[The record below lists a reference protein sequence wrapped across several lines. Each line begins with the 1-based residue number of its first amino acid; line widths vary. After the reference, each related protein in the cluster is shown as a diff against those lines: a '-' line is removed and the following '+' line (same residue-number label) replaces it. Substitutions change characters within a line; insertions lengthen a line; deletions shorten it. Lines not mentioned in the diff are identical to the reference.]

1 MYCSYCGKQIR
12 AGSKF
17 CLSCGKETLMQQSEN
32 KLSEFVKRAKT
43 GDQDAIASLYEK
55 TYTQVF
61 YTVKSMIKDEDAVF
75 DILQDAYMK
84 AFAHLDSF
92 EGDDKF
98 LPWVKQIAANT
109 ARDWLKKKKPML
121 FSELNTDEDRD
132 IAFEEQIE
140 DDRDENIPEKV
151 IDQQETVRLLTEII
165 EGLPE
170 DQRAAIGMFYY
181 QDMSVKQ
188 IAETMGASESAVK
201 SRLKY
206 GRDKIEAKVIE
217 LEKNGTKLYGVAP
230 LPFLLLLI
238 NSLKNYTAELSPDMN
253 ILKTILENVV
263 QPSINAATVKT
274 ASDIVQTATETSK
287 ASAGVVRGATDTG
300 TAATA
305 SATGTTGVT
314 GTAAS
319 SPVTGAGTAGV
330 TGGTATGAGV
340 TGGTASTGGVVSTA
354 GPGTAATTGAAA
366 GVAGLGAVKIMLIA
380 LVSGVIMG
388 GGIFAASRLIK
399 PNTEQ
404 VVEDS
409 LEEDDDEEETVSEE
423 SRESEE
429 SSEETTDEISP
440 QAEALEQ
447 YKLIISNAAAYD
459 YYNED
464 LVLEGDYKYALVK
477 LQAND
482 SVQTLLLGAK
492 TVRESYYIRVFRY
505 DPVTKTVHQP
515 AEAIDEG
522 MVGRS
527 VVTGVNMMANGNGI
541 HWMSMVRGTGATD
554 IYRVTLDG
562 DTLLKEKVYTGI
574 GGFDAELPDEFKYVE
589 IEWHSTGDLSAIDR
603 QLSSVD
609 PSSTSPQQLP
619 PATEIQASTQA
630 TIPTDGD
637 RIVLTGT
644 INDYDYNGVIE
655 VQGEPDPN
663 PSTNRTERYVLF
675 VLDKPQVMILEQG
688 DGSGEKVSGVVRM
701 IYIGPY
707 SNLGQY
713 YGKHVTVS
721 VDPDEMMW
729 PSDTRMPLGQPSGS
743 VRVLN

>member
-121 FSELNTDEDRD
+121 FSELNTDEDQD
-132 IAFEEQIE
+132 ITFEEQIE

-263 QPSINAATVKT
+263 QPSINAATIKT
-274 ASDIVQTATETSK
+274 AADITQTATETSK
-287 ASAGVVRGATDTG
+287 ASAGAVQGATDTG

-330 TGGTATGAGV
+330 TGGTAMGAGV

-366 GVAGLGAVKIMLIA
+366 GVAGLGAVKIILIA

-482 SVQTLLLGAK
+482 PVQTLLLGAK

-522 MVGRS
+522 MVSRS
-527 VVTGVNMMANGNGI
+527 VVTGVSMMANGNGI

-562 DTLLKEKVYTGI
+562 DVLRKELVYT
-574 GGFDAELPDEFKYVE
+574 GGFDAELPDEFKSVE

-721 VDPDEMMW
+721 VDPDEMTW
-729 PSDTRMPLGQPSGS
+729 PSDTRMPLGQPSGL

>member
-17 CLSCGKETLMQQSEN
+17 CLSCGKETLKQQKEN
-32 KLSEFVKRAKT
+32 ELSEFVKRAKT
-43 GDQDAIASLYEK
+43 GDQDAIAVLYEK

-121 FSELNTDEDRD
+121 FSELNTDEDQD
-132 IAFEEQIE
+132 ITFEEQIE

-263 QPSINAATVKT
+263 QPSINAATIKT
-274 ASDIVQTATETSK
+274 AADITQTATETSK
-287 ASAGVVRGATDTG
+287 ASAGAVRGATDTG

-366 GVAGLGAVKIMLIA
+366 GVAGLGVVKIILIA

-388 GGIFAASRLIK
+388 GGIFTASRLIK

-409 LEEDDDEEETVSEE
+409 PEEDDDEEETISEESGESEE
-423 SRESEE
+423 SRE
-429 SSEETTDEISP
+429 ETTARISP

-447 YKLIISNAAAYD
+447 YKLIISNADGYD
-459 YYNED
+459 YYN
-464 LVLEGDYKYALVK
+464 GDSTSTGNYRYALVQ
-477 LQAND
+477 LQKND
-482 SVQTLLLGAK
+482 LVQTLLLAK
-492 TVRESYYIRVFRY
+492 ELEEGVYNIRLFQY
-505 DPVTKTVHQP
+505 DPNTK
-515 AEAIDEG
+515 
-522 MVGRS
+522 S
-527 VVTGVNMMANGNGI
+527 VYMPPDKIEEVKGGSGTFAFVNMMANGNGI

-562 DTLLKEKVYTGI
+562 DVLRKELVYT
-574 GGFDAELPDEFKYVE
+574 GGFDAELPDEFKSVE

-603 QLSSVD
+603 QLSSID
-609 PSSTSPQQLP
+609 PSSPSSQQLP

-721 VDPDEMMW
+721 VDPDEMTW
-729 PSDTRMPLGQPSGS
+729 PSDTSMPLGQPSGS

>member
-132 IAFEEQIE
+132 ISFEEQIE

-217 LEKNGTKLYGVAP
+217 LEKNGTKLYGIAP
-230 LPFLLLLI
+230 LPFCLLLM
-238 NSLKNYTAELSPDMN
+238 NSLQNYAPELSPN
-253 ILKTILENVV
+253 VNVLKAILE
-263 QPSINAATVKT
+263 SISKTSVAGATIKT
-274 ASDIVQTATETSK
+274 AADITQTATETSK
-287 ASAGVVRGATDTG
+287 ASAGAVQGATDTG

-354 GPGTAATTGAAA
+354 GPGTAATTGATA
-366 GVAGLGAVKIMLIA
+366 GVAGLGAVKIILIA

-388 GGIFAASRLIK
+388 GGIFTASRLIK

-409 LEEDDDEEETVSEE
+409 PEEDDDEEETVSEE
-423 SRESEE
+423 SRESKE

-447 YKLIISNAAAYD
+447 YKLIISNAAGYD
-459 YYNED
+459 YYNGD
-464 LVLEGDYKYALVK
+464 LTSTGNYRYALVQ
-477 LQAND
+477 LQKND
-482 SVQTLLLGAK
+482 LVQTLLLAK
-492 TVRESYYIRVFRY
+492 ELEEGVYNIRLFQY
-505 DPVTKTVHQP
+505 DPNTK
-515 AEAIDEG
+515 
-522 MVGRS
+522 S
-527 VVTGVNMMANGNGI
+527 VYMPPDKIEEVKGGSGTFAFVNMMANGNGI
-541 HWMSMVRGTGATD
+541 HWMSIVRGTGATD

-562 DTLLKEKVYTGI
+562 DVLRKELVYT
-574 GGFDAELPDEFKYVE
+574 GGFDAELPDEFKSVE

-630 TIPTDGD
+630 TLPTDGD

>member
-1 MYCSYCGKQIR
+1 M
-12 AGSKF
+12 
-17 CLSCGKETLMQQSEN
+17 
-32 KLSEFVKRAKT
+32 
-43 GDQDAIASLYEK
+43 
-55 TYTQVF
+55 
-61 YTVKSMIKDEDAVF
+61 
-75 DILQDAYMK
+75 
-84 AFAHLDSF
+84 
-92 EGDDKF
+92 
-98 LPWVKQIAANT
+98 
-109 ARDWLKKKKPML
+109 
-121 FSELNTDEDRD
+121 
-132 IAFEEQIE
+132 
-140 DDRDENIPEKV
+140 
-151 IDQQETVRLLTEII
+151 
-165 EGLPE
+165 
-170 DQRAAIGMFYY
+170 
-181 QDMSVKQ
+181 
-188 IAETMGASESAVK
+188 
-201 SRLKY
+201 
-206 GRDKIEAKVIE
+206 
-217 LEKNGTKLYGVAP
+217 
-230 LPFLLLLI
+230 
-238 NSLKNYTAELSPDMN
+238 
-253 ILKTILENVV
+253 
-263 QPSINAATVKT
+263 
-274 ASDIVQTATETSK
+274 
-287 ASAGVVRGATDTG
+287 GVV
-300 TAATA
+300 
-305 SATGTTGVT
+305 
-314 GTAAS
+314 
-319 SPVTGAGTAGV
+319 
-330 TGGTATGAGV
+330 
-340 TGGTASTGGVVSTA
+340 
-354 GPGTAATTGAAA
+354 
-366 GVAGLGAVKIMLIA
+366 KIILIA

-423 SRESEE
+423 SGESEE
-429 SSEETTDEISP
+429 SSEETTAEISP

-477 LQAND
+477 LQEND

-492 TVRESYYIRVFRY
+492 TVGESYYIRVFRY

-522 MVGRS
+522 MVSRS
-527 VVTGVNMMANGNGI
+527 VVTGVSMMANGNGI
-541 HWMSMVRGTGATD
+541 HWMSIVRGTGATD

-562 DTLLKEKVYTGI
+562 DVLRKELVYT
-574 GGFDAELPDEFKYVE
+574 GGFDAELPDEFKSVE

-630 TIPTDGD
+630 TLPTDGD

-701 IYIGPY
+701 IFIGPY

-721 VDPDEMMW
+721 VDPDEMTW
-729 PSDTRMPLGQPSGS
+729 PSDTSMPLGQPSGS

>member
-84 AFAHLDSF
+84 AFAHLDNF

-132 IAFEEQIE
+132 ITFEEQIE

-206 GRDKIEAKVIE
+206 GRDKIEAKVLE
-217 LEKNGTKLYGVAP
+217 LEKNGTKLYGIAP
-230 LPFLLLLI
+230 FPFCLLLM
-238 NSLKNYTAELSPDMN
+238 NSLQNYASELSPN
-253 ILKTILENVV
+253 VNVLKAILE
-263 QPSINAATVKT
+263 SISKTSVAGATIKT
-274 ASDIVQTATETSK
+274 ASDIAQTATETSK
-287 ASAGVVRGATDTG
+287 TTAGAVPGATDTG

-330 TGGTATGAGV
+330 TGGTAMGAGV

-366 GVAGLGAVKIMLIA
+366 GVAGLGAVKIILIA

-388 GGIFAASRLIK
+388 GGIFTASRLIK

-409 LEEDDDEEETVSEE
+409 PEEDDDEEETVSEE
-423 SRESEE
+423 SRESKE

-447 YKLIISNAAAYD
+447 YKLIISNAAGYD
-459 YYNED
+459 YYNGD
-464 LVLEGDYKYALVK
+464 LTSTGNYRYALVQ
-477 LQAND
+477 LQKND
-482 SVQTLLLGAK
+482 LVQTLLLAK
-492 TVRESYYIRVFRY
+492 ELEEGVYNIRLFQY
-505 DPVTKTVHQP
+505 DPNTK
-515 AEAIDEG
+515 
-522 MVGRS
+522 S
-527 VVTGVNMMANGNGI
+527 VYMPPDKIEEVKGGSGTFAFVNMMANGNGI
-541 HWMSMVRGTGATD
+541 HWMSIVRGTGATD

-562 DTLLKEKVYTGI
+562 DVLRKELVYT
-574 GGFDAELPDEFKYVE
+574 GGFDAELPDEFKSVE

-630 TIPTDGD
+630 TLPTDGD

-721 VDPDEMMW
+721 VDLDEMTW
-729 PSDTRMPLGQPSGS
+729 PSDTRMPLGQPSGL

>member
-109 ARDWLKKKKPML
+109 ARDRLKKKKPML
-121 FSELNTDEDRD
+121 FSELNTDEDQD
-132 IAFEEQIE
+132 ITFEEQIE

-274 ASDIVQTATETSK
+274 AADITQTATETSK
-287 ASAGVVRGATDTG
+287 TTAGAVQGATDTG
-300 TAATA
+300 RAATA

-319 SPVTGAGTAGV
+319 SPVTGAGTSGV

-366 GVAGLGAVKIMLIA
+366 GVAGLGVVKIILIA

-423 SRESEE
+423 SRESKE

-482 SVQTLLLGAK
+482 PVQTLLLGAK

-522 MVGRS
+522 MVSRS
-527 VVTGVNMMANGNGI
+527 VVTGVSMMANGNGI
-541 HWMSMVRGTGATD
+541 HWMSIVRGTGATD

-562 DTLLKEKVYTGI
+562 DVLRKELVYT
-574 GGFDAELPDEFKYVE
+574 GGFDAELPDEFKSVE
-589 IEWHSTGDLSAIDR
+589 IEWYSTGDLSAIDR

-721 VDPDEMMW
+721 VDPDEMTW
-729 PSDTRMPLGQPSGS
+729 PSDTRMPLGQPSGL

>member
-84 AFAHLDSF
+84 AFAHLDNF

-132 IAFEEQIE
+132 ITFEEQIE

-206 GRDKIEAKVIE
+206 GRDKIEAKVLE
-217 LEKNGTKLYGVAP
+217 LEKNGTKLYGIAP
-230 LPFLLLLI
+230 FPFCLLLM
-238 NSLKNYTAELSPDMN
+238 NSLQNYASELSPN
-253 ILKTILENVV
+253 VNVLKAILE
-263 QPSINAATVKT
+263 SISKTSVAGATIKT
-274 ASDIVQTATETSK
+274 ASDIAQTATETSK
-287 ASAGVVRGATDTG
+287 TTAGAVPGATDTG

-330 TGGTATGAGV
+330 TGGTAMGAGV

-366 GVAGLGAVKIMLIA
+366 GVAGLGAVKIILIA

-388 GGIFAASRLIK
+388 GGIFTASRLIK

-409 LEEDDDEEETVSEE
+409 PEEDDDEEETVSEE
-423 SRESEE
+423 SRESKE

-447 YKLIISNAAAYD
+447 YKLIISNAAGYD
-459 YYNED
+459 YYNGD
-464 LVLEGDYKYALVK
+464 LTSTGNYRYALVQ
-477 LQAND
+477 LQKND
-482 SVQTLLLGAK
+482 LVQTLLLAK
-492 TVRESYYIRVFRY
+492 ELEEGVYNIRLFQY
-505 DPVTKTVHQP
+505 DPNTK
-515 AEAIDEG
+515 
-522 MVGRS
+522 S
-527 VVTGVNMMANGNGI
+527 VYMPPDKIEEVKGGSGTFAFVNMMANGNGI
-541 HWMSMVRGTGATD
+541 HWMSIVRGTGATD

-562 DTLLKEKVYTGI
+562 DVLRKELVYT
-574 GGFDAELPDEFKYVE
+574 GGFDAELPDEFKSVE

-630 TIPTDGD
+630 TLPTDGD

-721 VDPDEMMW
+721 VDPDEMTW
-729 PSDTRMPLGQPSGS
+729 PSDTRMPLGQPSGL

>member
-1 MYCSYCGKQIR
+1 MHYYEGKSI
-12 AGSKF
+12 
-17 CLSCGKETLMQQSEN
+17 KE
-32 KLSEFVKRAKT
+32 
-43 GDQDAIASLYEK
+43 
-55 TYTQVF
+55 
-61 YTVKSMIKDEDAVF
+61 
-75 DILQDAYMK
+75 
-84 AFAHLDSF
+84 
-92 EGDDKF
+92 
-98 LPWVKQIAANT
+98 IAA
-109 ARDWLKKKKPML
+109 L
-121 FSELNTDEDRD
+121 
-132 IAFEEQIE
+132 
-140 DDRDENIPEKV
+140 
-151 IDQQETVRLLTEII
+151 
-165 EGLPE
+165 
-170 DQRAAIGMFYY
+170 
-181 QDMSVKQ
+181 
-188 IAETMGASESAVK
+188 MGASESAVK

-217 LEKNGTKLYGVAP
+217 LEKNGTKLYGIAP
-230 LPFLLLLI
+230 FPFCLLLM
-238 NSLKNYTAELSPDMN
+238 NSLQNYAPELSPN
-253 ILKTILENVV
+253 VNVLKAILE
-263 QPSINAATVKT
+263 SISKTSVAGATIKT
-274 ASDIVQTATETSK
+274 ASDIAQTATETSK
-287 ASAGVVRGATDTG
+287 TTAGAVQGATDTG

-340 TGGTASTGGVVSTA
+340 TGGTASIGGVVSTA

-366 GVAGLGAVKIMLIA
+366 GVVGLGVVKIILIA

-409 LEEDDDEEETVSEE
+409 LEEDDDEEETVNEE
-423 SRESEE
+423 SGESEE
-429 SSEETTDEISP
+429 SSEETTDEIST

-447 YKLIISNAAAYD
+447 YKRIISNAAGYD
-459 YYNED
+459 YYNGD

-477 LQAND
+477 LQEND

-492 TVRESYYIRVFRY
+492 TVGESYYIRVFRY
-505 DPVTKTVHQP
+505 DPGTKTVHQP

-522 MVGRS
+522 MVSRS
-527 VVTGVNMMANGNGI
+527 VVTGVSMMANGNGI

-562 DTLLKEKVYTGI
+562 DVLRKELVYT
-574 GGFDAELPDEFKYVE
+574 GGFDAELPDEFKSVE

-630 TIPTDGD
+630 TLPTDGD

-721 VDPDEMMW
+721 VDPDEMTW
-729 PSDTRMPLGQPSGS
+729 PSDTSMPLGQPSGS

>member
-109 ARDWLKKKKPML
+109 ARDRLKKKKPML
-121 FSELNTDEDRD
+121 FSELNTDEDQD
-132 IAFEEQIE
+132 ITFEEQIE

-263 QPSINAATVKT
+263 QPSINAATIKT
-274 ASDIVQTATETSK
+274 AADIVQTATETSK
-287 ASAGVVRGATDTG
+287 TTAGAVQGATDTG

-354 GPGTAATTGAAA
+354 GPGTAVTTGAAA
-366 GVAGLGAVKIMLIA
+366 GVAGLGVVKIILIA

-388 GGIFAASRLIK
+388 GGIFTASRLIK

-409 LEEDDDEEETVSEE
+409 PEEDDDEEETVSEE
-423 SRESEE
+423 SRESKE
-429 SSEETTDEISP
+429 SSEETTAEISP

-447 YKLIISNAAAYD
+447 YKLIISNAAGYD
-459 YYNED
+459 YYNGD
-464 LVLEGDYKYALVK
+464 LTSTGNYRYALVQ
-477 LQAND
+477 LQKND
-482 SVQTLLLGAK
+482 LVQTLLLAK
-492 TVRESYYIRVFRY
+492 ELEEGVYNIRLFQY
-505 DPVTKTVHQP
+505 DPNTK
-515 AEAIDEG
+515 
-522 MVGRS
+522 S
-527 VVTGVNMMANGNGI
+527 VYMPPDKIEEVKGESGIFAFVNMMANGNGI
-541 HWMSMVRGTGATD
+541 HWMSIVRGTGATD

-562 DTLLKEKVYTGI
+562 DVLRKELVYT
-574 GGFDAELPDEFKYVE
+574 GGFDAELPDEFKSVE

-721 VDPDEMMW
+721 VDPDEMTW
-729 PSDTRMPLGQPSGS
+729 PSDTSMPLGQPSGS

>member
-1 MYCSYCGKQIR
+1 MYCSHCGKQIR

-32 KLSEFVKRAKT
+32 ELSEFVKRAKT
-43 GDQDAIASLYEK
+43 GDQDAISALYEK

-121 FSELNTDEDRD
+121 FSELNTDEDQD
-132 IAFEEQIE
+132 ITFEEQIE
-140 DDRDENIPEKV
+140 DDKDENIPEKF
-151 IDQQETVRLLTEII
+151 IDQQETVKLMQEII
-165 EGLPE
+165 ESLPE

-217 LEKNGTKLYGVAP
+217 LEKNGIKLYGVAP

-274 ASDIVQTATETSK
+274 AADITQTATETSK
-287 ASAGVVRGATDTG
+287 TTAGAVQGATDTG

-340 TGGTASTGGVVSTA
+340 TGGTASIGGVVSTA
-354 GPGTAATTGAAA
+354 GQGTAATTGAVA
-366 GVAGLGAVKIMLIA
+366 GVAGLGVVKIMLIA
-380 LVSGVIMG
+380 LVSGIVMG
-388 GGIFAASRLIK
+388 GGIFATSRLIK

-423 SRESEE
+423 SGESEE

-477 LQAND
+477 LQEND

-505 DPVTKTVHQP
+505 DSVTKTVHQP

-522 MVGRS
+522 MVSRS
-527 VVTGVNMMANGNGI
+527 VVTGVSMMANGNGI

-562 DTLLKEKVYTGI
+562 DVLRKELVYT
-574 GGFDAELPDEFKYVE
+574 GGFDAELPAEFKSVE

-603 QLSSVD
+603 QLSSLSPNSQV
-609 PSSTSPQQLP
+609 PQQLP

-630 TIPTDGD
+630 TLPTDGD

-663 PSTNRTERYVLF
+663 GPYTDRSERYVVF
-675 VLDKPQVMILEQG
+675 VLDKPQEMILEQG

-713 YGKHVTVS
+713 YGQHVTVS
-721 VDPDEMMW
+721 VDPDEMIW
-729 PSDTRMPLGQPSGS
+729 PSDTRMPLGQPSGL

>member
-92 EGDDKF
+92 EGEEKF

-132 IAFEEQIE
+132 ISYEEQIE

-170 DQRAAIGMFYY
+170 DQRAAIGMHYY
-181 QDMSVKQ
+181 EGKSIKE
-188 IAETMGASESAVK
+188 IAALMGASESAVK

-217 LEKNGTKLYGVAP
+217 LEKNGTKLYGIAP
-230 LPFLLLLI
+230 FPFCLLLM
-238 NSLKNYTAELSPDMN
+238 NSLQNYAPELSPN
-253 ILKTILENVV
+253 VNVLKAILE
-263 QPSINAATVKT
+263 SISKTSVAGATIKT
-274 ASDIVQTATETSK
+274 ASDIAQTATETSK
-287 ASAGVVRGATDTG
+287 TTAGAVQGATDTG

-340 TGGTASTGGVVSTA
+340 TGGTASIGGVVSTA

-366 GVAGLGAVKIMLIA
+366 GVVGLGVVKIILIA

-423 SRESEE
+423 SGESEE
-429 SSEETTDEISP
+429 SSEETTDEIST

-447 YKLIISNAAAYD
+447 YKRIISNAAGYD
-459 YYNED
+459 YYNGD

-477 LQAND
+477 LQEND

-505 DPVTKTVHQP
+505 DPGTKTVHQP

-522 MVGRS
+522 MVSRS
-527 VVTGVNMMANGNGI
+527 VVTGVSMMANGNGI

-562 DTLLKEKVYTGI
+562 DVLRKELVYT
-574 GGFDAELPDEFKYVE
+574 GGFDAELPAEFKSVE

-603 QLSSVD
+603 QLSSLSPNSQV
-609 PSSTSPQQLP
+609 PQQLP

-630 TIPTDGD
+630 TLPTDGD

-663 PSTNRTERYVLF
+663 GPYTDRSERYVVF
-675 VLDKPQVMILEQG
+675 VLDKPQEMILEQG

-713 YGKHVTVS
+713 YGQHVTVS
-721 VDPDEMMW
+721 VDPDEMIW

>member
-32 KLSEFVKRAKT
+32 ELSEFVKRAKT

-132 IAFEEQIE
+132 ISFEEQIE

-263 QPSINAATVKT
+263 QPSINAATIKT
-274 ASDIVQTATETSK
+274 AADIVQTATETSK
-287 ASAGVVRGATDTG
+287 TTAGAVRGATDTG

-366 GVAGLGAVKIMLIA
+366 GVAGLGVVKIVLIA
-380 LVSGVIMG
+380 LVSGIVMG

-404 VVEDS
+404 AVEDS

-423 SRESEE
+423 SGESEE
-429 SSEETTDEISP
+429 SREETTARISP

-447 YKLIISNAAAYD
+447 YKLIISNADGYD
-459 YYNED
+459 YYN
-464 LVLEGDYKYALVK
+464 GDSTSTGNYRYALVQ
-477 LQAND
+477 LQKND
-482 SVQTLLLGAK
+482 LVQTLLLAK
-492 TVRESYYIRVFRY
+492 ELEEGVYNIRLFQY
-505 DPVTKTVHQP
+505 DPNTK
-515 AEAIDEG
+515 
-522 MVGRS
+522 S
-527 VVTGVNMMANGNGI
+527 VYMPPDKIEEVKGGSGTFAFVNMMANGNGI
-541 HWMSMVRGTGATD
+541 HWMSIVRGTGATD

-562 DTLLKEKVYTGI
+562 DVLRKELVYT
-574 GGFDAELPDEFKYVE
+574 GGFDAELPDEFKSVE

-688 DGSGEKVSGVVRM
+688 DGSGEKVSGIVRM

-721 VDPDEMMW
+721 VDPDEMTW
-729 PSDTRMPLGQPSGS
+729 PSDTSMPLGQPSGS

>member
-17 CLSCGKETLMQQSEN
+17 CLSCGKETLKQQKEN
-32 KLSEFVKRAKT
+32 ELSEFVKRAKT

-132 IAFEEQIE
+132 ISFEEQIE

-263 QPSINAATVKT
+263 QPSINAATIKT
-274 ASDIVQTATETSK
+274 AADITQTATETSK
-287 ASAGVVRGATDTG
+287 ASAGAVRGATDTG

-354 GPGTAATTGAAA
+354 GPGTAATTGAVA
-366 GVAGLGAVKIMLIA
+366 GVAGLGVVKIILIA

-409 LEEDDDEEETVSEE
+409 PEEDDDEEETVSEE

-459 YYNED
+459 YYNGD
-464 LVLEGDYKYALVK
+464 LTSTGNYRYALVQ
-477 LQAND
+477 LQKND
-482 SVQTLLLGAK
+482 LVQTLLLAK
-492 TVRESYYIRVFRY
+492 ELEEGVYNIRLFQY
-505 DPVTKTVHQP
+505 DPNTK
-515 AEAIDEG
+515 
-522 MVGRS
+522 S
-527 VVTGVNMMANGNGI
+527 VYMPPDKIEEVKGGSGTFAFVNMMANGNGI
-541 HWMSMVRGTGATD
+541 HWMSIVRGTGATD

-562 DTLLKEKVYTGI
+562 DVLRKELVYT
-574 GGFDAELPDEFKYVE
+574 GGFDAELPDEFKSVE

-609 PSSTSPQQLP
+609 PSSISPQQLP

-630 TIPTDGD
+630 TLPTDGD

-721 VDPDEMMW
+721 VDPDEMTW
-729 PSDTRMPLGQPSGS
+729 PSDTSMPLGQPSGS

>member
-32 KLSEFVKRAKT
+32 KLSEFVKKAKT

-121 FSELNTDEDRD
+121 FSELNTDEDQD

-140 DDRDENIPEKV
+140 DNRDENIPEKV

-170 DQRAAIGMFYY
+170 DQRAAIGMHYY
-181 QDMSVKQ
+181 EGKSIKE
-188 IAETMGASESAVK
+188 IAALMGASESAVK

-217 LEKNGTKLYGVAP
+217 LEKNGTKLYGIAP
-230 LPFLLLLI
+230 FPFCLLLM
-238 NSLKNYTAELSPDMN
+238 NSLQNYAPELSPN
-253 ILKTILENVV
+253 VNVLKAILE
-263 QPSINAATVKT
+263 SISKTSVAGATIKT

-287 ASAGVVRGATDTG
+287 TLAGAVQGATDTG

-340 TGGTASTGGVVSTA
+340 TGGTASIGGVVSTA
-354 GPGTAATTGAAA
+354 GPGTAATTGAVA
-366 GVAGLGAVKIMLIA
+366 GVAGLGVVKIMLIA

-423 SRESEE
+423 SGESEE
-429 SSEETTDEISP
+429 SSEESTDEISP

-447 YKLIISNAAAYD
+447 YKLIISNAAGYD
-459 YYNED
+459 YYN
-464 LVLEGDYKYALVK
+464 GDSTSTGNYRYALVQ
-477 LQAND
+477 LQKND
-482 SVQTLLLGAK
+482 LVQTLLLAK
-492 TVRESYYIRVFRY
+492 ELEEGVYNIRLFQY
-505 DPVTKTVHQP
+505 DPNTK
-515 AEAIDEG
+515 
-522 MVGRS
+522 S
-527 VVTGVNMMANGNGI
+527 VYLPPDKIEEVKGGSGTFAFVNMMANGNGI

-562 DTLLKEKVYTGI
+562 DVLRKELVYT
-574 GGFDAELPDEFKYVE
+574 GGFDAELPDEFKSVE

-603 QLSSVD
+603 ELSSLSPNSQV
-609 PSSTSPQQLP
+609 PQQLP

-630 TIPTDGD
+630 TLPTDGD

-663 PSTNRTERYVLF
+663 GPYTDRSERYVVF
-675 VLDKPQVMILEQG
+675 VLDKPQEMILEQG

-721 VDPDEMMW
+721 VDPDEMTW
-729 PSDTRMPLGQPSGS
+729 PSDTSMPLGQPSGS